1 MSALR
6 IATAGAALLVLTA
19 GSTIAQPTGTATSKP
34 ISILKILAPSDN
46 AKIKPHGHRL
56 GMATWRT
63 HAVAAHQKTR
73 HQLAVAPAAA
83 AQADIWADPEAAR
96 ATQVAS
102 DEPEQQ
108 GAAVAAES
116 APSALLVGGRAVRV
130 VSPDDANE
138 IDLAADAPEV
148 AANKGPRSDLAAA
161 QPPEAETVAVAQARE
176 PSAGG
181 TSAWV
186 AQLLAAIG
194 GAMAAA
200 SVAWFLIGS
209 APQRTY
215 D

>member
-1 MSALR
+1 MPALR

-34 ISILKILAPSDN
+34 ISILKILGPSDN

-56 GMATWRT
+56 GMPTWRT
-63 HAVAAHQKTR
+63 HAFAAHQKTR
-73 HQLAVAPAAA
+73 HVLAVAPAAA

-148 AANKGPRSDLAAA
+148 AASKGPRSDIAAA
-161 QPPEAETVAVAQARE
+161 QPPRGRDRGR
-176 PSAGG
+176 SAGAG
-181 TSAWV
+181 AERGRHERLGRATARRDRRRHGRG
-186 AQLLAAIG
+186 IG
-194 GAMAAA
+194 CVVLDRLRAAA
-200 SVAWFLIGS
+200 NL
-209 APQRTY
+209 
-215 D
+215 

>member
-1 MSALR
+1 MPALR

-19 GSTIAQPTGTATSKP
+19 GSTTAQPTGTATSKP

-73 HQLAVAPAAA
+73 HLLAVAA
-83 AQADIWADPEAAR
+83 AQADIWADPEATK
-96 ATQVAS
+96 ATQVAW

-108 GAAVAAES
+108 GAAAAES
-116 APSALLVGGRAVRV
+116 APSALLVGGRTVRV

-148 AANKGPRSDLAAA
+148 AASKGPRSDIAAA
-161 QPPEAETVAVAQARE
+161 QPPEAETVAVVQARE
-176 PSAGG
+176 PSAAG

-209 APQRTY
+209 AAQRTY

>member
-1 MSALR
+1 MPALR
-6 IATAGAALLVLTA
+6 IATAFAALLVLTA
-19 GSTIAQPTGTATSKP
+19 GSTTAQPTGTTSKP

-46 AKIKPHGHRL
+46 AKIKPRGHRL

-73 HQLAVAPAAA
+73 HLLAVAPAAE
-83 AQADIWADPEAAR
+83 AQADIWADPEATR

-108 GAAVAAES
+108 GAAAAES

-148 AANKGPRSDLAAA
+148 AASKGPRSDIAAA
-161 QPPEAETVAVAQARE
+161 QPPEAETGAVVQARE
-176 PSAGG
+176 PSAAG

>member
-1 MSALR
+1 MPALR

-56 GMATWRT
+56 GMPTWRT
-63 HAVAAHQKTR
+63 HAFAAHQKTR
-73 HQLAVAPAAA
+73 HLLAVAPAAA

-148 AANKGPRSDLAAA
+148 AASKGPRSDIAAA
-161 QPPEAETVAVAQARE
+161 QPPGPRPWPSGAGAEPGRHERLGRATARRDRRRH
-176 PSAGG
+176 GRR
-181 TSAWV
+181 
-186 AQLLAAIG
+186 IG
-194 GAMAAA
+194 RVVLDRLRAAA
-200 SVAWFLIGS
+200 NL
-209 APQRTY
+209 
-215 D
+215 

>member
-1 MSALR
+1 
-6 IATAGAALLVLTA
+6 
-19 GSTIAQPTGTATSKP
+19 
-34 ISILKILAPSDN
+34 LKILAPSDN

-73 HQLAVAPAAA
+73 HLLAVAPAAA
-83 AQADIWADPEAAR
+83 AQADIWADPEATR
-96 ATQVAS
+96 ATQVAW

-108 GAAVAAES
+108 GAAAAES
-116 APSALLVGGRAVRV
+116 APSALLVGGRAVRI

-148 AANKGPRSDLAAA
+148 AASKGPRSDIAAA
-161 QPPEAETVAVAQARE
+161 QPPEAETVAQARE
-176 PSAGG
+176 PSTAG

>member
-1 MSALR
+1 
-6 IATAGAALLVLTA
+6 
-19 GSTIAQPTGTATSKP
+19 
-34 ISILKILAPSDN
+34 LKILAPSDN
-46 AKIKPHGHRL
+46 LKIKPHGHRL
-56 GMATWRT
+56 GMPTWRT
-63 HAVAAHQKTR
+63 HAFAAHQKTR
-73 HQLAVAPAAA
+73 HLLAVAP

-176 PSAGG
+176 PSTAG

>member
-1 MSALR
+1 MPALR

-46 AKIKPHGHRL
+46 AKIKPHSHRL

-73 HQLAVAPAAA
+73 HLLAVAPAAA
-83 AQADIWADPEAAR
+83 AQADIWADPEATR
-96 ATQVAS
+96 ATQVAW

-108 GAAVAAES
+108 GAAAAES
-116 APSALLVGGRAVRV
+116 APSALLVGGRAVRI

-148 AANKGPRSDLAAA
+148 AASKGPRSDIAAA

-176 PSAGG
+176 PSAAG

>member
-1 MSALR
+1 MPALR

-46 AKIKPHGHRL
+46 AKIKPHGQRL

-63 HAVAAHQKTR
+63 HAVAAHQKAR
-73 HQLAVAPAAA
+73 HLLAVAPAAA
-83 AQADIWADPEAAR
+83 AQADIWADPEATR
-96 ATQVAS
+96 ATQVAW

-108 GAAVAAES
+108 GAAAAES
-116 APSALLVGGRAVRV
+116 APSALLVGGRAVRI

-148 AANKGPRSDLAAA
+148 AASKGPRSDIAAA

-176 PSAGG
+176 PSAAG

>member
-1 MSALR
+1 MPALR
-6 IATAGAALLVLTA
+6 IATAGAALLVLTG

-56 GMATWRT
+56 GMLTWRT

-73 HQLAVAPAAA
+73 HLLAVAPAAA

-138 IDLAADAPEV
+138 IDLAADAPEI

-176 PSAGG
+176 PSTAG

>member
-1 MSALR
+1 MPALR

-46 AKIKPHGHRL
+46 VKIKPHGHRL

-73 HQLAVAPAAA
+73 HLLAVAPAAA
-83 AQADIWADPEAAR
+83 AQADIWADPEATR

-148 AANKGPRSDLAAA
+148 AASKGPRSDIAAA
-161 QPPEAETVAVAQARE
+161 QPPEAETVAVAQARSRAR
-176 PSAGG
+176 PARAPGSRNCSPRSAAPWPPHR
-181 TSAWV
+181 SR
-186 AQLLAAIG
+186 
-194 GAMAAA
+194 
-200 SVAWFLIGS
+200 GS
-209 APQRTY
+209 
-215 D
+215 

>member
-1 MSALR
+1 MPALR

-73 HQLAVAPAAA
+73 HLLAVAPAAA

-148 AANKGPRSDLAAA
+148 AASKGPRSDLAAA

-176 PSAGG
+176 PSAAG

>member
-1 MSALR
+1 MPALR

-46 AKIKPHGHRL
+46 LKIKPHGHRL
-56 GMATWRT
+56 GMPTWRT
-63 HAVAAHQKTR
+63 HAFAAHQKTR
-73 HQLAVAPAAA
+73 HLLAVAP

-148 AANKGPRSDLAAA
+148 AASKGPRSDIAAA
-161 QPPEAETVAVAQARE
+161 QPPETVAVGAGAEPGRHERLGRATARRDRRRH
-176 PSAGG
+176 GRG
-181 TSAWV
+181 
-186 AQLLAAIG
+186 IG
-194 GAMAAA
+194 RVVLDRLRAAA
-200 SVAWFLIGS
+200 NL
-209 APQRTY
+209 
-215 D
+215 